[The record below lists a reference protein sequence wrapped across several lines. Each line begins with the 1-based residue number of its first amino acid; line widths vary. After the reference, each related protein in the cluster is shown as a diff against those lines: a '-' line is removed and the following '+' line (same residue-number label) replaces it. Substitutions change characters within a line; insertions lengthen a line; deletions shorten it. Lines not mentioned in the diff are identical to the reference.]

1 MYISDQI
8 SIMKVRSQN
17 MLNQRPHTI
26 LQPTQKKEEKKKE
39 CIENKSLSNT
49 KTTNKRNWL

>member
-26 LQPTQKKEEKKKE
+26 LQPTQKKEKKKKNALK
-39 CIENKSLSNT
+39 IKV
-49 KTTNKRNWL
+49 

>member
-1 MYISDQI
+1 
-8 SIMKVRSQN
+8 MKVRIQN
-17 MLNQRPHTI
+17 MRDQSPHTVV
-26 LQPTQKKEEKKKE
+26 QPTRTKEEEKKE